1 MYLFFSF
8 LLGGVAFMIWILE
21 SDKKQ
26 AKKVNTI
33 IKENKSAPTMHMLKS
48 TEQKISK
55 LKAALNDDVPKNKDR
70 KSARVDIYNNKNT
83 KQIKIQ
89 ELLLLSSKYN
99 AGQIS
104 LEDYNSKLDE
114 LLIQA
119 NRNGSLGLVG

>member
-1 MYLFFSF
+1 MYIFFSF
-8 LLGGVAFMIWILE
+8 LLGGVAFMIWIFE

-26 AKKVNTI
+26 AKKANTI

-55 LKAALNDDVPKNKDR
+55 LKAALNEEPPKRKGG
-70 KSARVDIYNNKNT
+70 KSAMTGLYKNT

-99 AGQIS
+99 NGQIS

-114 LLIQA
+114 LLAQA
-119 NRNGSLGLVG
+119 SQNGSLGLVG